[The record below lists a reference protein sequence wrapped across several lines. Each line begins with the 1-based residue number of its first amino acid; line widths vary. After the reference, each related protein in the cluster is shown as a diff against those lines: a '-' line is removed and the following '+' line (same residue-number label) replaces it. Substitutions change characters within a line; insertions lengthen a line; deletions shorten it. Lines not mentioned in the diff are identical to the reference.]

1 MRKLFITIASIFS
14 GLGLLFAFLPLGTI
28 ALIPVFI
35 SLIFA
40 FLAFK
45 KSVENNEKKVP
56 KVLLVLSLIAL
67 LIVIGKEL
75 VVKDE
80 VIEDQQFDQEK
91 VQSEIEAQKDL
102 EELEGLE

>member
-1 MRKLFITIASIFS
+1 MRKLFITIASIFTV
-14 GLGLLFAFLPLGTI
+14 LGLLFAFLPLGTI
-28 ALIPVFI
+28 ALIPILI

-45 KSVENNEKKVP
+45 KSIENNETKVP

-67 LIVIGKEL
+67 VIVIGKEL
-75 VVKDE
+75 AVKDE
-80 VIEDQQFDQEK
+80 VVEDHQFDQEK
-91 VQSEIEAQKDL
+91 VESKIEAQKDL